1 MCKNNSICYKKLQC
15 AECSIMDLK
24 KTYPVSWVVM
34 QNTIQECF
42 KSMSIDEKR
51 LLILASPIARTMDAT
66 EKDAITITSE
76 EFAKECGIKTNS
88 AYSQMEEASKSL
100 LRRYFSYGDNKKKTY
115 CNWVI
120 RAIYENGAISICFP
134 DEVLLM
140 LKEFDKLN
148 PYTKYKKDIVLSL
161 KKDYSFDLYHLAKKH
176 QAMGQFEMSLEHIKN
191 ELGLPPSYDKL
202 CNLKDRVIKPSLDE
216 ITKNTDIDLT
226 YENVKKGR
234 SVIGFKFTVKEKPK
248 PKLIALERDQ
258 KTIDMFCKLT
268 DAQINKYSSILSR
281 VNEMSDL
288 STFPTYDAFAL
299 WIANILRD
307 PESVRDETAK
317 RIFKALHTYTNFK
330 S

>member
-1 MCKNNSICYKKLQC
+1 
-15 AECSIMDLK
+15 
-24 KTYPVSWVVM
+24 M

-51 LLILASPIARTMDAT
+51 LLILASPIARTIDAT

-100 LRRYFSYGDNKKKTY
+100 LRRYFSYGDTKKKTY

-216 ITKNTDIDLT
+216 ITANTDINLS
-226 YENVKKGR
+226 YENVKRGR
-234 SVIGFKFTVKEKPK
+234 SVVGFKFTVKEKPK
-248 PKLIALERDQ
+248 PKVVETGRD
-258 KTIDMFCKLT
+258 KNTIDMFCQLT
-268 DAQINKYSSILSR
+268 DAQIGKYASILSK
-281 VNEMSDL
+281 VSDISDL

-307 PESVRDETAK
+307 PKSVREETAK
-317 RIFKALHTYTNFK
+317 RIFSALRKYTDFK